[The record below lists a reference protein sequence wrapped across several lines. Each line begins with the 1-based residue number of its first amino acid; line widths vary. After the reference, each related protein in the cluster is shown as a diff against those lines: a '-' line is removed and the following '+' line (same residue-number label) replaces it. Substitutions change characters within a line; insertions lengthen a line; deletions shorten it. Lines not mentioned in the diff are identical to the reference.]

1 MSKKDQEVQEVCDI
15 LVYNYLVENG
25 HLKTA
30 ELLKKERKN
39 FYTLESKKN
48 EKISEILPLL
58 ITEYVELDT
67 VSNNLI
73 YDYLKN
79 HENPKIQKLARKL
92 KSLVPGIHMRGEN
105 PSIGEILSHANVS
118 RQILVPV
125 RKKLSNQLPDQ
136 AKTQNSF
143 GSGEKVVPIK
153 DVFMNRIHDIEA
165 FKKDKP
171 EVYRVLKCILD
182 SDIKVMKAQADT
194 VEIELIVKLDTVQLS
209 NRSKSLMIEKKIKLG
224 AFSHVRCGE
233 NSEECRIIKAWSD
246 LIEVAQIIDMKRILQ
261 EFDNL
266 LTKQWPCNIV
276 GCYLSKYLEVPRSAL
291 KVFELLTR
299 SVLYKSGKFQKEEG
313 EIIIQ
318 HIEKQSEKKPDLN
331 YLKAETS

>member
-92 KSLVPGIHMRGEN
+92 KSLVPGIHMSRGEN

-118 RQILVPV
+118 RQIH
-125 RKKLSNQLPDQ
+125 S
-136 AKTQNSF
+136 S
-143 GSGEKVVPIK
+143 
-153 DVFMNRIHDIEA
+153 
-165 FKKDKP
+165 
-171 EVYRVLKCILD
+171 
-182 SDIKVMKAQADT
+182 
-194 VEIELIVKLDTVQLS
+194 
-209 NRSKSLMIEKKIKLG
+209 
-224 AFSHVRCGE
+224 
-233 NSEECRIIKAWSD
+233 
-246 LIEVAQIIDMKRILQ
+246 Q
-261 EFDNL
+261 E
-266 LTKQWPCNIV
+266 TP
-276 GCYLSKYLEVPRSAL
+276 
-291 KVFELLTR
+291 
-299 SVLYKSGKFQKEEG
+299 
-313 EIIIQ
+313 
-318 HIEKQSEKKPDLN
+318 
-331 YLKAETS
+331 

>member
-1 MSKKDQEVQEVCDI
+1 MSKIDQEVQQACDI

>member
-1 MSKKDQEVQEVCDI
+1 MSKIDQEVQQACDI

-143 GSGEKVVPIK
+143 GSGEKVVLIK
-153 DVFMNRIHDIEA
+153 FA
-165 FKKDKP
+165 FKRYKNC
-171 EVYRVLKCILD
+171 YNH
-182 SDIKVMKAQADT
+182 A
-194 VEIELIVKLDTVQLS
+194 IELPIG
-209 NRSKSLMIEKKIKLG
+209 KSSQK
-224 AFSHVRCGE
+224 A
-233 NSEECRIIKAWSD
+233 NCREWK
-246 LIEVAQIIDMKRILQ
+246 
-261 EFDNL
+261 
-266 LTKQWPCNIV
+266 
-276 GCYLSKYLEVPRSAL
+276 
-291 KVFELLTR
+291 
-299 SVLYKSGKFQKEEG
+299 
-313 EIIIQ
+313 
-318 HIEKQSEKKPDLN
+318 
-331 YLKAETS
+331 